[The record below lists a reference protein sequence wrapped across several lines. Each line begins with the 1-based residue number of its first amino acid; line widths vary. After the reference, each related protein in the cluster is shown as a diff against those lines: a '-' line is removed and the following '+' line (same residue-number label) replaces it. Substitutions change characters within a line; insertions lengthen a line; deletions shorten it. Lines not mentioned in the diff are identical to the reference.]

1 MSLTKSQ
8 PVQLLSDYAPYPF
21 VLSQTRLDFTLAAQG
36 TRVIA
41 QLDLAPRDT
50 DAVQDLVLDGGKDV
64 TLLSLTIDGA
74 AIDATHVTHDDERLV
89 IAAAALPRQPFTL
102 ASEVSIDP
110 ASNTAFEGLY
120 QSGGIFCTQCEAE
133 GFRHI
138 TFYPDRPDVMTTFH
152 VTVRGELPV
161 LLSNGNPVSAEDGVA
176 VWHDPWPKAAYLF
189 ALVAGDLKAVSDSFT
204 TTSGRKVDLN
214 VWVRPG
220 DQDRAGFAM
229 ESLIKSMKWDE
240 DVYGREYDLDVFNI
254 VAVDD
259 FNMGAMENKGLNIFN
274 SKLVLASPETATDT
288 DYERIEAVIAHEYF
302 HNWTG
307 NRITCRDWFQL
318 CLKEGLTVFR
328 DQSFTSDLRSA
339 AVKRI
344 EDVRALRARQFRED
358 QGPLAHPP
366 RPDRYEEINNFYTA
380 TVYEKGA
387 EVIGM
392 LKRLVGDA
400 DYVKA
405 LDLYFDRHDG
415 DAATIED
422 WLKVFEDATGRDLA
436 QFKRWYTD
444 AGTPTVTLS
453 EEWQDGTLTLTLSQS
468 TPPTPGQGQKP
479 PRVIPVAVGLLSPNG
494 QEVQT
499 TRVLELTGERDS
511 FTFEGLSARPVV
523 SALRG
528 FSAPVILQRQM
539 DDATRAFLFAHDTD
553 PFARW
558 EAGRELALSAL
569 VALARGKQ
577 AGADYVQAIGALAGD
592 HAADPAFRALCLNL
606 PGEDEIATRLTALG
620 DVPDPDAIHA
630 ARGDLARRVAETHR
644 DLLVQ
649 IYDAMQVTG
658 PYSPDATSAAKRSLR
673 IAALGLLG
681 RVEGSDRAQALFDT
695 ATNMT
700 ERMAALAVLLR
711 LGQGDAALQTLHREF
726 GDNRLV
732 MDKWFS
738 IQPMAA
744 PPADAVRIARDLA
757 QRDDFDWK
765 NPNRFR
771 ALLGGLA
778 ANHAGFHAADGSGY
792 DFTADWL
799 IRMDA
804 ANPQIAAR
812 MSTAFETWPR
822 YDEGRKALALAALE
836 RIATVTGLS
845 RNTREMV
852 SRMIG
857 AGR

>member
-1 MSLTKSQ
+1 MSLTPTQ
-8 PVQLLSDYAPYPF
+8 PVQLLSDYSPYPF
-21 VLSQTRLDFTLAAQG
+21 VLSQTRLDFTLSPRG
-36 TRVIA
+36 TRVVTE
-41 QLDLAPRDT
+41 LDLAARNQIT
-50 DAVQDLVLDGGKDV
+50 DLVLDGGKGL
-64 TLLSLTIDGA
+64 TLESLAINGTTLDA
-74 AIDATHVTHDDERLV
+74 AHVSRDDETLT
-89 IAAAALPRQPFTL
+89 IAAAALPQGGFTL
-102 ASEVSIDP
+102 QTQVLIDP
-110 ASNTAFEGLY
+110 ADNTAFEGLY

-152 VTVRGELPV
+152 VTIRSDLPV
-161 LLSNGNPVSAEDGVA
+161 LLSNGNPVSAGNGVA
-176 VWHDPWPKAAYLF
+176 EWHDPWPKPAYLF

-204 TTSGRKVDLN
+204 TKSGRKVDLN

-328 DQSFTSDLRSA
+328 DQSFTGDMRSA

-344 EDVRALRARQFRED
+344 EDVQTLRARQFRED

-400 DYVKA
+400 DYAKA

-436 QFKRWYTD
+436 QFERWYTD
-444 AGTPTVTLS
+444 AGTPTLKMT
-453 EEWQDGTLTLTLSQS
+453 EDWNDGTLSLTFTQS
-468 TPPTPGQGQKP
+468 TPATPGQPDKP
-479 PRVIPVAVGLLSPNG
+479 ARVIPIAVGLIGPNG
-494 QEVQT
+494 DEVAGTQ
-499 TRVLELTGERDS
+499 VLEMTEPTQS
-511 FTFEGLSARPVV
+511 FTFDGLATRPVV

-528 FSAPVILQRQM
+528 FSAPVMLDRQM
-539 DDATRAFLFAHDTD
+539 DNATRAFLFAHDTD

-558 EAGRELALSAL
+558 EAGRELAMSAL
-569 VALARGKQ
+569 VDLAQGRD
-577 AGADYVQAIGALAGD
+577 AGAGYVHAIGALLSDGT
-592 HAADPAFRALCLNL
+592 ADAAFRALCLAL
-606 PGEDEIATRLTALG
+606 PSEDSIATRLAALG
-620 DVPDPDAIHA
+620 ITPDPDAIHA
-630 ARGDLARRVAETHR
+630 ARSGLALRVAETHQ
-644 DLLVQ
+644 DLLASLF
-649 IYDAMQVTG
+649 DRTEVTG
-658 PYSPDATSAAKRSLR
+658 PYSPDAASAACRSLR
-673 IAALGLLG
+673 IAALGLLARIDG
-681 RVEGSDRAQALFDT
+681 GQRAKVLFGT
-695 ATNMT
+695 ASNMT
-700 ERMAALAVLLR
+700 ERMAALAILLR
-711 LGQGDAALQTLHREF
+711 LGKGSAELQALYDEF
-726 GDNRLV
+726 GGNRLV

-744 PPADAVRIARDLA
+744 RPEDAVRIAEQLA

-771 ALLGGLA
+771 SLLGGLA

-792 DFTADWL
+792 QFTADWL

-804 ANPQIAAR
+804 VNPQIAAR
-812 MSTAFETWPR
+812 MSTAFETWSR
-822 YDEGRKALALAALE
+822 YDDSRKTHALNALE
-836 RIATVTGLS
+836 RIAGLAGLS

-852 SRMIG
+852 SRMIAVG
-857 AGR
+857 T